1 MINNTTLQVL
11 HNSLSGDVLF
21 DNLHKTLYATDASV
35 YRKIPLAVAFPKD
48 ENDIVTLI
56 KFATN
61 NNITLIP
68 RTAGTSLA
76 GQCVGDGIVVDVSKH
91 FTKIISFDEK
101 TKTITLQ
108 PGIVRDSLNVYLKPF
123 GLFFGPNTSTSNRC
137 MIGGMVGNNSSG
149 STSIKYG
156 VTRDKVLSIDAILS
170 DGSTATFKE
179 ITSDDF
185 IKKTKENT
193 QEGKIYLSIYKELSS
208 LENQQEIKN
217 EFPKENIHRRC
228 TGYAVDEFLKS
239 DLFGG
244 KEPTI
249 NVAKLLSGSEGT
261 LAFSTAITLQLDDVA
276 PKESIM
282 VCTHFKSI
290 NESLKATVVAMNHN
304 LYNCELMDK
313 TILDCTKNNR
323 ELAKNRFFLQGD
335 PKAVLMLEV
344 AANTIEQAE
353 ILADSLIA
361 DLEKNKFGY
370 HHPKVY
376 GKDLAKVHY
385 LRKAGLG
392 ALANI
397 IGDKKAVACI
407 EDTAVALKD
416 LPNYIEEF
424 TLIMAKYK
432 QNAVYYAHA
441 GAGELHLR
449 PILNLK
455 KKADVVLF
463 RKITTET
470 AELVKKYKGSFSGE
484 HGDGIVRAEFIPL
497 MIGDKNYQ
505 LLRRIKKA
513 FDPNNVF
520 NKGKITDAFS
530 MDESLRYQ
538 IDRIEPEIKTIQDFS
553 DSEGI
558 LKLAEKCNG
567 SGDCRKPVE
576 AGGTMCPSYRATKD
590 EKDTTRARANT
601 LREFLTNS
609 KKTNKFNHKELK
621 EVFDLCLS
629 CKACASECP
638 SNVDIATMKAEF
650 LYQYQETNGYSFRSK
665 LFANNVKY
673 NKLGSIAPALTNA
686 ILNTSFAKAL
696 MGVSQKRSVPKL
708 APKTLKS
715 WYKKHIVNN
724 KISAQGRNDK
734 SNVIS
739 SKNVISNPNVISTEM
754 EKSQSQS
761 KKTVYLF
768 CDEFTNFYD
777 VEIGKDAFYLL
788 EKLGYNLQIINHQ
801 ESGRSFI
808 SKGFLKEAKE
818 ICNKNVSI
826 FKDIISDKTPLIG
839 IEPSAILTFK
849 DEYIRLADD
858 KKSAEK
864 ISKNTFT
871 FEEFLAK
878 EIKNNNLDTS
888 LFTSESK
895 NLKIHGHCHQKALS
909 GTHASFQILNF
920 PKNYSV
926 TIMNTGCCGMAGSFG
941 YEKEHYEISMQVGE
955 DTLFPKVR
963 NTPNKTE
970 IAAAGTSCRH
980 QIFDGTNRVAK
991 HPITILRE
999 ALV

>member
-1 MINNTTLQVL
+1 MIDSNTLDKL

-48 ENDIVTLI
+48 KKDIITLI
-56 KFATN
+56 KFATKN
-61 NNITLIP
+61 NVTLIP

-91 FTKIISFDEK
+91 FTNIISFDEK
-101 TKTITLQ
+101 AKTITLE
-108 PGIVRDSLNVYLKPF
+108 PGIVRDSLNVYLKPY

-137 MIGGMVGNNSSG
+137 MMGGMVGNNSSG

-156 VTRDKVLSIDAILS
+156 VTRDKVLEINAILS
-170 DGSTATFKE
+170 DGSTAVFKE
-179 ITSDDF
+179 ITSAEF
-185 IKKTKENT
+185 IKKTKESS
-193 QEGKIYLSIYKELSS
+193 QEGKIYQTIFEELSS
-208 LENQQEIKN
+208 KENQKEIKE
-217 EFPKENIHRRC
+217 EFPKATIHRRC

-244 KEPTI
+244 TSPTI
-249 NVAKLLSGSEGT
+249 NVAKFLSGSEGT
-261 LAFSTAITLQLDDVA
+261 LAFSTSITLQLDYLA

-282 VCTHFKSI
+282 VCTHFNSI
-290 NESLKATVVAMNHN
+290 NESLKATVIAMNHN

-335 PKAVLMLEV
+335 PEAILMLEV
-344 AANTIEQAE
+344 SANSIEEAE
-353 ILADSLIA
+353 VLADNLIA

-397 IGDKKAVACI
+397 VGDKKAVACI
-407 EDTAVALKD
+407 EDTAVALED

-424 TLIMAKYK
+424 TKIMDKYQ

-455 KKADVVLF
+455 KKEDVVLF

-484 HGDGIVRAEFIPL
+484 HGDGIVRAEFIPV
-497 MIGDKNYQ
+497 MIGEQNYQ

-513 FDPNNVF
+513 FDPKNVF
-520 NKGKITDAFS
+520 NQGKITDAFS
-530 MDESLRYQ
+530 MDESLRYEVN
-538 IDRIEPEIKTIQDFS
+538 RNEPKIETIQDFS
-553 DSEGI
+553 GSEGI

-609 KKTNKFNHKELK
+609 EKENKFNHKELK

-650 LYQYQETNGYSFRSK
+650 LYQYQETNGYTFRSK

-686 ILNTSFAKAL
+686 ILNTPFAKAA
-696 MGVSQKRSVPKL
+696 MGVAQKRSVPKL
-708 APKTLKS
+708 APKTLKK
-715 WYKKHIVNN
+715 WYKKLP
-724 KISAQGRNDK
+724 K
-734 SNVIS
+734 S
-739 SKNVISNPNVISTEM
+739 TH
-754 EKSQSQS
+754 

-777 VEIGKDAFYLL
+777 VEIGKDAFHLF
-788 EKLGYNLQIINHQ
+788 EKLGYNLQIINHE

-818 ICNKNVSI
+818 VCNKNISI
-826 FKDIISDKTPLIG
+826 FKDLITEETPLIG
-839 IEPSAILTFK
+839 VEPSAILTFR
-849 DEYIRLADD
+849 DEYVRLADD
-858 KKSAEK
+858 KATAKK
-864 ISKNTFT
+864 IAKNTFT

-878 EIKNNNLDTS
+878 ELENEKIDTS
-888 LFTSESK
+888 LFTQK
-895 NLKIHGHCHQKALS
+895 TKTLKIHGHCHQKALS
-909 GTHASFQILNF
+909 GTHASFQILNI
-920 PKNYSV
+920 PENYKV
-926 TIMNTGCCGMAGSFG
+926 TIINSGCCGMAGSFG
-941 YEKEHYEISMQVGE
+941 YEKEHYDISMQVGE

-963 NTPNKTE
+963 NTLKETQ
-970 IAAAGTSCRH
+970 IVAAGTSCRH
-980 QIFDGTNRVAK
+980 QIFDGTKRIAK
-991 HPITILRE
+991 HPITILKE
-999 ALV
+999 ALN

>member
-1 MINNTTLQVL
+1 MIDNTTLDNL
-11 HNSLSGDVLF
+11 NNSLSGDVLF

-48 ENDIVTLI
+48 EKDLKTLI
-56 KFATN
+56 TFATK

-76 GQCVGDGIVVDVSKH
+76 GQCVGDGLVVDVSKH
-91 FTKIISFDEK
+91 FTNIISFDEK
-101 TKTITLQ
+101 AKTVTLQ

-137 MIGGMVGNNSSG
+137 MMGGMVGNNSSG

-156 VTRDKVLSIDAILS
+156 VTRDKVLEIDAVLS
-170 DGSTATFKE
+170 DGSTAIFKE
-179 ITSDDF
+179 ITSADF

-193 QEGKIYLSIYKELSS
+193 QEGKIYKSLFDELS
-208 LENQQEIKN
+208 LVENQQEIKN
-217 EFPKENIHRRC
+217 EFPKETIHRRC
-228 TGYAVDEFLKS
+228 TGYAIDELLSS

-244 KEPTI
+244 TSKTI
-249 NVAKLLSGSEGT
+249 NVAKLLAGSEGT
-261 LAFSTAITLQLDDVA
+261 LAFSTSITLQLD
-276 PKESIM
+276 PLPPSQSIM

-290 NESLKATVVAMNHN
+290 NESLNATVIAMNHN

-313 TILDCTKNNR
+313 TILDCSKNNR
-323 ELAKNRFFLQGD
+323 KLAENRFFLQGD
-335 PKAVLMLEV
+335 PEAILMLEV
-344 AANTIEQAE
+344 SSNTIEETE
-353 ILADSLIA
+353 ILADKLIA
-361 DLEKNKFGY
+361 DLEKNNFGY

-376 GKDLAKVHY
+376 GADIAKVHY

-397 IGDKKAVACI
+397 VGDKKAVACI
-407 EDTAVALKD
+407 EDTAVALED

-424 TLIMAKYK
+424 TQIMAKYQ

-449 PILNLK
+449 PILNIK
-455 KKADVVLF
+455 KKEDVVLF

-505 LLRRIKKA
+505 LLRRVKKA

-520 NKGKITDAFS
+520 NQGKITDAFA
-530 MDESLRYQ
+530 MDENLRYE
-538 IDRIEPEIKTIQDFS
+538 IDRVEPEIKTIQDFS
-553 DSEGI
+553 DNEGI

-567 SGDCRKPVE
+567 TGDCRKPVE

-609 KKTNKFNHKELK
+609 TEANKFNHKELK
-621 EVFDLCLS
+621 QVFDLCLS

-650 LYQYQETNGYSFRSK
+650 LYQYQETNGYSFRNK
-665 LFANNVKY
+665 LFANNAKY
-673 NKLGSIAPALTNA
+673 NKLGSYLPTITNFFTNTTLTKK
-686 ILNTSFAKAL
+686 IL
-696 MGVSQKRSVPKL
+696 GVAVERTVPKL
-708 APKTLKS
+708 ANQTLES
-715 WYKKHIVNN
+715 WLKKHFATSIAAE
-724 KISAQGRNDK
+724 KTKK
-734 SNVIS
+734 SL
-739 SKNVISNPNVISTEM
+739 
-754 EKSQSQS
+754 
-761 KKTVYLF
+761 YLF
-768 CDEFTNFYD
+768 NDEFTNFYD
-777 VEIGKDAFYLL
+777 AEIGQDAVILL
-788 EKLGYNLQIINHQ
+788 EKLGYEVKTVKHD
-801 ESGRSFI
+801 ESGRSHI
-808 SKGFLKEAKE
+808 SKGFLKEAKA
-818 ICNKNVSI
+818 ICNNNVAT
-826 FKDIISDKTPLIG
+826 FKEIITDETPLVG
-839 IEPSAILTFK
+839 IEPSAILGFR

-864 ISKNTFT
+864 IAKNALT

-878 EIKNNNLDTS
+878 ELEKGNIDTS
-888 LFTSESK
+888 VFTSAAK
-895 NLKIHGHCHQKALS
+895 TLKIHGHCHQKALS
-909 GTHASFQILNF
+909 STHASFQILNI
-920 PKNYSV
+920 PENYKV
-926 TIMNTGCCGMAGSFG
+926 TIINSGCCGMAGSFG
-941 YEKEHYEISMQVGE
+941 YEKEHYKVSMQVGE
-955 DTLFPKVR
+955 DTLFPKIR
-963 NTPNKTE
+963 NTPEDTQ
-970 IAAAGTSCRH
+970 IVAAGTSCRH
-980 QIFDGTNRVAK
+980 QIYDGTKRIAK
-991 HPITILRE
+991 HPITILKE

>member
-1 MINNTTLQVL
+1 MMIDSNTLKKL

-48 ENDIVTLI
+48 KNDIITLI
-56 KFATN
+56 EFAAK

-91 FTKIISFDEK
+91 FTNIISFDEK
-101 TKTITLQ
+101 AKTITLE
-108 PGIVRDSLNVYLKPF
+108 PGIVRDSLNVYLKPS

-137 MIGGMVGNNSSG
+137 MMGGMVGNNSSG

-156 VTRDKVLSIDAILS
+156 VTRDKVLEIDAVLS
-170 DGSTATFKE
+170 DGSTAVFKE
-179 ITSDDF
+179 ITSAEF
-185 IKKTKENT
+185 IKKTKET
-193 QEGKIYLSIYKELSS
+193 SQEGNIYQAIFEELSS
-208 LENQQEIKN
+208 KENQKEIKE
-217 EFPKENIHRRC
+217 EFPKETIHRRC

-244 KEPTI
+244 TSPTI
-249 NVAKLLSGSEGT
+249 NVAKFLSGSEGT
-261 LAFSTAITLQLDDVA
+261 LAFSTSITLQLDDVA

-335 PKAVLMLEV
+335 PEAVLMLEV
-344 AANTIEQAE
+344 SANSIEEAE
-353 ILADSLIA
+353 VLADNLIA

-376 GKDLAKVHY
+376 GNDLAKVHY

-397 IGDKKAVACI
+397 VGDKKAVACI
-407 EDTAVALKD
+407 EDTAVALED

-424 TLIMAKYK
+424 TKIMDKYQ

-455 KKADVVLF
+455 KKEDVVLF

-497 MIGDKNYQ
+497 MIGEQNYQ

-513 FDPNNVF
+513 FDPKNVF
-520 NKGKITDAFS
+520 NQGKITDAFS
-530 MDESLRYQ
+530 MDESLRYEVN
-538 IDRIEPEIKTIQDFS
+538 RNEPKIKTIQNFS

-609 KKTNKFNHKELK
+609 EKENKFNHKELK

-650 LYQYQETNGYSFRSK
+650 LYQYQEKNGYSFRSK
-665 LFANNVKY
+665 LFANNAKY
-673 NKLGSIAPALTNA
+673 NKLGSAFPKIANFFTNS
-686 ILNTSFAKAL
+686 IIAKKVL
-696 MGVSQKRSVPKL
+696 GVATERSVPKL
-708 APKTLKS
+708 ANQTLESWLKKHHPKT
-715 WYKKHIVNN
+715 
-724 KISAQGRNDK
+724 
-734 SNVIS
+734 
-739 SKNVISNPNVISTEM
+739 
-754 EKSQSQS
+754 S
-761 KKTVYLF
+761 KKSVYLF
-768 CDEFTNFYD
+768 NDEFTNFYD
-777 VEIGKDAFYLL
+777 AEIGQDAVILL
-788 EKLGYNLQIINHQ
+788 EKLGYEVKTVNHD
-801 ESGRSFI
+801 ESGRSHI
-808 SKGFLKEAKE
+808 SKGFLKEAKQ
-818 ICNKNVSI
+818 ICNNNISI
-826 FKDIISDKTPLIG
+826 FKDIITDETPLLG
-839 IEPSAILTFK
+839 IEPSAILGFR

-858 KKSAEK
+858 KASAEK
-864 ISKNTFT
+864 IAKNSFT
-871 FEEFLAK
+871 FEEFLSK
-878 EIKNNNLDTS
+878 ELEKGNIDIT
-888 LFTSESK
+888 LFTTTAK
-895 NLKIHGHCHQKALS
+895 TLKIHGHCHQKALS
-909 GTHASFQILNF
+909 GTHASFEVLNI
-920 PKNYSV
+920 PTNYKV
-926 TIMNTGCCGMAGSFG
+926 TIINSGCCGMAGSFG
-941 YEKEHYEISMQVGE
+941 YEKEHYKISMQVGE

-963 NTPNKTE
+963 NTPKETQ
-970 IAAAGTSCRH
+970 IVAAGTSCRH
-980 QIFDGTNRVAK
+980 QIYDGTKRIAK
-991 HPITILRE
+991 HPITILKE
-999 ALV
+999 ALN

>member
-1 MINNTTLQVL
+1 MNDNSNLDTL

-21 DNLHKTLYATDASV
+21 DNLQKSIYATDASV

-48 ENDIVTLI
+48 EKDIKTLI
-56 KFATN
+56 DFAIKN
-61 NNITLIP
+61 SITLIP

-91 FTKIISFDEK
+91 FTDIISFDEQAK
-101 TKTITLQ
+101 KITLQ
-108 PGIVRDSLNVYLKPF
+108 PGIVRDSLNLFLKPF

-156 VTRDKVLSIDAILS
+156 VTRDKVLEIDAILS
-170 DGSTATFKE
+170 DGSSANFKE
-179 ITSDDF
+179 ITSEEF

-193 QEGKIYLSIYKELSS
+193 LEGKIYKSIYAELSS
-208 LENQQEIKN
+208 KENQHEIKN
-217 EFPKENIHRRC
+217 EFPKEIIHRRN
-228 TGYAVDEFLKS
+228 TGYAVDEFLIS

-244 KEPTI
+244 KSPTI
-249 NVAKLLSGSEGT
+249 NVAKFLSGSEGT

-282 VCTHFKSI
+282 VCSHFTTIK
-290 NESLKATVVAMNHN
+290 ESLKATVTAMNHN

-313 TILDCTKNNR
+313 TILDCTKSNR
-323 ELAKNRFFLQGD
+323 EQAKNRFFLQGD
-335 PKAVLMLEV
+335 PEAILMLEV
-344 AANTIEQAE
+344 SANTIEEAE
-353 ILADSLIA
+353 VLASNLIT
-361 DLEKNKFGY
+361 DLEKNNFGY

-376 GKDLAKVHY
+376 GKDIAKVHH

-392 ALANI
+392 LLGNM

-407 EDTAVALKD
+407 EDTAVALED

-424 TLIMAKYK
+424 TKIMDKYQ

-455 KKADVVLF
+455 KKEDVVLF

-497 MIGDKNYQ
+497 MIGEQNYQ

-513 FDPNNVF
+513 FAPNNIF
-520 NKGKITDAFS
+520 NQGKITDAFS
-530 MDESLRYQ
+530 MDKNLRYE
-538 IDRIEPEIKTIQDFS
+538 IDRTEPKINTIQDFS

-567 SGDCRKPVE
+567 SGDCRKPAE
-576 AGGTMCPSYRATKD
+576 AGGTMCPSYRATKN
-590 EKDTTRARANT
+590 EKDTTRARANM
-601 LREFLTNS
+601 LREVLTNNEA
-609 KKTNKFNHKELK
+609 KNKFDSKELK
-621 EVFDLCLS
+621 EVLDLCLS

-650 LYQYQETNGYSFRSK
+650 LFQYQETNGYPLRSK
-665 LFANNVKY
+665 LFANNAKL
-673 NKLGSIAPALTNA
+673 NKLGSIVPALSNLV
-686 ILNTSFAKAL
+686 LNTSIAKSF
-696 MGVSQKRSVPKL
+696 MGVALERTVPKL
-708 APKTLKS
+708 APKTLKK
-715 WYKKHIVNN
+715 WFLKQPK
-724 KISAQGRNDK
+724 
-734 SNVIS
+734 
-739 SKNVISNPNVISTEM
+739 SKNT
-754 EKSQSQS
+754 
-761 KKTVYLF
+761 KTIYLF

-777 VEIGKDAFYLL
+777 VEIGKDAFHLL
-788 EKLGYNLQIINHQ
+788 EKLGYNLEIINHE
-801 ESGRSFI
+801 ESGRSYI
-808 SKGFLKEAKE
+808 SKGFLKEAKKVCDQN
-818 ICNKNVSI
+818 ISI
-826 FKDIISDKTPLIG
+826 FKNLITEKTPLIG

-858 KKSAEK
+858 TLSAKKIA
-864 ISKNTFT
+864 KNTFT

-878 EIKNNNLDTS
+878 EFKNKNIDTN
-888 LFTSESK
+888 LFTTK
-895 NLKIHGHCHQKALS
+895 PRTLKVHGHCHQKALS
-909 GTHASFQILNF
+909 GTHASFQMLNI

-926 TIMNTGCCGMAGSFG
+926 TILNTGCCGMAGSFG
-941 YEKEHYEISMQVGE
+941 YEKEHYAISMQVGE
-955 DTLFPKVR
+955 DTLFPKIR
-963 NTPNKTE
+963 NCSSETE

-980 QIFDGTNRVAK
+980 QIFDGTKRIAK
-991 HPITILRE
+991 HPITLLKE
-999 ALV
+999 ALN